1 MVIEERNR
9 MKELLDEYVSQFK
22 GVQRMVLDDH
32 KDKIIEE
39 ITK

>member
-1 MVIEERNR
+1 MVTEEKKRLR
-9 MKELLDEYVSQFK
+9 AALYDYVSRFK
-22 GVQRMVLDDH
+22 GVQRMVLDIH